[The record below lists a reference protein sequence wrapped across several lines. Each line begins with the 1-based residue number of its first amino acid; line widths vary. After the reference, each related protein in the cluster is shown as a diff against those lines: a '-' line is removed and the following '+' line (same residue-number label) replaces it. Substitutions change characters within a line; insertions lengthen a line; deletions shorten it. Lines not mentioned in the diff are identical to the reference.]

1 MTGSYEVEWQRL
13 WFTLQARG
21 WTSLAII
28 GIDDAQA
35 AVDVTN
41 RIAAVGSVGKGSPIR
56 VISALNVTMAETP
69 AVVNRLA
76 EPMPTLVVGDSP
88 RINPAILPI
97 VQATSGVVLV
107 VRLGEASLDAV
118 RKTVAAVGR
127 DNVVAT
133 VSIG

>member
-13 WFTLQARG
+13 WFTLQTRG
-21 WTSLAII
+21 WTSLAVI
-28 GIDDAQA
+28 GIDDAKA
-35 AVDVTN
+35 AVEVAN

-56 VISALNVTMAETP
+56 VISALNVTMAETA
-69 AVVNRLA
+69 AVVDRLA
-76 EPMPTLVVGDSP
+76 EPVPTLVVGDSP
-88 RINPAILPI
+88 GSNPAMLPI
-97 VQATSGVVLV
+97 VEATSGVVLV

-118 RKTVAAVGR
+118 RKAVAGVGR